1 MKTFKLFIL
10 GAFLLVFSFS
20 KAQVSVNVNI
30 GAPPVWGPTVTT
42 EEYYYLP
49 DIDSYYD
56 IRQSQFIY
64 LNNGGWIR
72 SRSLPSRYRGYNL
85 NTGYVVVLND
95 YHGRSPYTRYKSHK
109 VKYYKEDNKWAKSRG
124 SDEHHDND
132 DSHENGNSHGNGKGN
147 KKGKH

>member
-10 GAFLLVFSFS
+10 GTFLLVFSFS

-56 IRQSQFIY
+56 IHESQFIY
-64 LNNGGWIR
+64 LSNGGWIR
-72 SRSLPSRYRGYNL
+72 SRSLPRRYRSYNL
-85 NTGYVVVLND
+85 NTGHVVILND
-95 YHGRSPYTRYKSHK
+95 YHGHNPYSHYKSHK
-109 VKYYKEDNKWAKSRG
+109 AKYYKDENKWEKSRG
-124 SDEHHDND
+124 NDEYHD
-132 DSHENGNSHGNGKGN
+132 NGNSHGNKKGN